1 VSHVRGLIERSGAA
15 DEKRPIVVVLLDGDV
30 AGSDT
35 YQEITANNVLDEKS
49 IATLDTLTLA
59 TPWNASPKTLE
70 DIIPPKLL
78 AYAVQR
84 YLSQRWG
91 ESTTAEAAEAGLTD
105 TTKADT
111 IAERLVVYTK
121 DQMGV
126 EKAFVSDMDVKSGIL
141 DVFVDCLLDDTE
153 FNKLPEVKQFEKNVR
168 TVCGALQSMIDDA
181 EGQARRDTMHKCIRF
196 IEERFRKAHAHT
208 ATKADVD
215 RFISRLE
222 GECSGLS
229 KEVRQA
235 RENLTELRSI
245 LEQEAEGAGDAVE
258 IGAWKR
264 RLSAFKDR
272 PWKKPDA
279 GWK

>member
-1 VSHVRGLIERSGAA
+1 
-15 DEKRPIVVVLLDGDV
+15 
-30 AGSDT
+30 
-35 YQEITANNVLDEKS
+35 
-49 IATLDTLTLA
+49 
-59 TPWNASPKTLE
+59 
-70 DIIPPKLL
+70 
-78 AYAVQR
+78 
-84 YLSQRWG
+84 
-91 ESTTAEAAEAGLTD
+91 LTD